1 MYAKMWNTVYLDFSV
16 IIYVLIFDI
25 IACLFFSFKALNNMH
40 RVL

>member
-25 IACLFFSFKALNNMH
+25 IIIIFFFI
-40 RVL
+40 